1 MVRSSPRS
9 HTRTS
14 MSSKLGGGSRASD
27 EDGRTISKLEERL
40 AEADQDA
47 ELMQREID
55 RLEQVIERQRSLGKL
70 DSLLFELDHIQQQ
83 ETKGPDAEP
92 DHRNGAGHRRPGTR
106 SQSSA
111 SKQTQFDEA
120 IPEVEEDAASEA
132 GSAAKAA
139 ETRDATPKPKTLL
152 VKHADTDVEFF
163 ASPVQ
168 SHFVVEKLETVT
180 QELIDLRVEHESTLG
195 DFHMLN
201 AKYQEALRAIVEMQD
216 VIDEVKQPGRSRDS
230 MLSVWSPL
238 RTRPGSFLSDA
249 RWSQNHDGTR
259 FSSSRS
265 LSSELSSVL
274 GSPAANLESSDA
286 ETAVPK
292 TDSHEAHRKNV
303 DGKDVYT
310 EMAPLK
316 VMAADKEAVEKE
328 QAIKYAE
335 LQEKHQEALDMVE
348 ELKTEIAKAQA
359 ANTEA
364 SSPRSNTPIIR
375 RKSGHNFM
383 IIDRAHRSFA
393 SLRKIAAENFEGQP
407 DVLQNFDL
415 NLNSAMHELHA
426 RSQRIQELEADVAT
440 AKREMEAKMTIISG
454 LTRERA
460 SLKASSM
467 DMATI
472 SNLREQLEEK
482 ETQVKQMREDHAARE
497 KELESQ
503 IEALLESVE
512 QKSTKDE
519 RSQHAMEPEA
529 APSQQ
534 QEMHGERVA
543 NLEAELAAWEGK
555 HREALEDMQSTE
567 QQMRNTVLELESQVA
582 SYQEQLKAAQGG
594 QAKTDE
600 EMSEGAEAETKHNE
614 LVGFLRTEIDEY
626 KAIINK
632 NAARVAEAEE
642 QHAAAKA
649 LLDTAA
655 RDRDAAAGEA
665 SAHKELAAKLEAQLA
680 EHEQAIKAHHENM
693 ENLRS
698 QHAKNID
705 DIQSSWRQDRDSK
718 LTAVQAE
725 HAEDI
730 KACESALTEAREE
743 LMKVATQVAFALG
756 LDVSVDKITQRIGDL
771 IENQKALGQEQQKR
785 SELEQH
791 VAELTK
797 VNDAVMRDLEAVK
810 SGLTDILLT
819 NGEMLQSPFLSVTEQ
834 LAMVQKKL
842 ADLET
847 RNKTNS
853 GLVEQL
859 EDQLQNT
866 FDLTQAANNRFSTLQ
881 SERNAALEEAIMAK
895 TKLQAELETVRE
907 EHATLRVSSQ
917 IIGIVLTLPSIWL

>member
-1 MVRSSPRS
+1 
-9 HTRTS
+9 
-14 MSSKLGGGSRASD
+14 
-27 EDGRTISKLEERL
+27 
-40 AEADQDA
+40 
-47 ELMQREID
+47 
-55 RLEQVIERQRSLGKL
+55 
-70 DSLLFELDHIQQQ
+70 
-83 ETKGPDAEP
+83 
-92 DHRNGAGHRRPGTR
+92 
-106 SQSSA
+106 
-111 SKQTQFDEA
+111 
-120 IPEVEEDAASEA
+120 
-132 GSAAKAA
+132 
-139 ETRDATPKPKTLL
+139 
-152 VKHADTDVEFF
+152 
-163 ASPVQ
+163 
-168 SHFVVEKLETVT
+168 
-180 QELIDLRVEHESTLG
+180 
-195 DFHMLN
+195 
-201 AKYQEALRAIVEMQD
+201 
-216 VIDEVKQPGRSRDS
+216 
-230 MLSVWSPL
+230 
-238 RTRPGSFLSDA
+238 
-249 RWSQNHDGTR
+249 
-259 FSSSRS
+259 
-265 LSSELSSVL
+265 
-274 GSPAANLESSDA
+274 
-286 ETAVPK
+286 
-292 TDSHEAHRKNV
+292 
-303 DGKDVYT
+303 
-310 EMAPLK
+310 MAPLK

-907 EHATLRVSSQ
+907 EHATLRTKYESMVSGADNQLANSVAGQ
-917 IIGIVLTLPSIWL
+917 LRKSGSVASLPSRPPACPLPPLPSSGGLSTSPTPRPPSKDVMLSHQQQDQEARIATITKHLEAEKQLTATLEEALTDLEGQQKRIKADTEAWRQRARELEAEVKQLKEKPAPDNRWSLQQVEEERRKRRDAELANARLEERMNSLNKQKKKKGSLNCF